1 MASPGLISLPIFI
14 GGDSMTGFI
23 WACIGAAVSI
33 VVAFVASYVMMKAE
47 FKKNPENA

>member
-1 MASPGLISLPIFI
+1 
-14 GGDSMTGFI
+14 MTGFI